1 MSATTTMTLAKLDSP
16 LCLLAHGAPKL
27 LRLPVELLEI
37 ISTELERPDLNLL
50 ARTNKLL
57 NVISTRTLYRE
68 LTGLS
73 QEQSIRA
80 LRSFVYPSDVEEAR
94 KRALHVRTLHLDF
107 SNCRVTA
114 NFLRLLQRALQTLH
128 SLKDLSLEF
137 GLQDNHY
144 SIAWCLK
151 DCPFQLRIFTTS
163 IRCDEDLAAFIEGQR
178 KLEELVLRGFQTTS
192 PFTLSP
198 DALPKLSAF
207 RTVHAG
213 VPVLKEVM
221 KGRPIE
227 AVSLSLFQEDKFEP
241 LDTLLLP
248 QTQIKRLTI
257 MSLGDT
263 PPDML
268 LPEIAARL
276 PALEALHIVVLMAR
290 YSYENLLASTPYLT
304 AFSSL
309 RYLTFM
315 TGGGTEV
322 IEDERRV
329 VYTWAKACSTLR
341 TIILPRGKVWFERD
355 GRWTCCASD

>member
-227 AVSLSLFQEDKFEP
+227 A
-241 LDTLLLP
+241 
-248 QTQIKRLTI
+248 TQIKRLTI